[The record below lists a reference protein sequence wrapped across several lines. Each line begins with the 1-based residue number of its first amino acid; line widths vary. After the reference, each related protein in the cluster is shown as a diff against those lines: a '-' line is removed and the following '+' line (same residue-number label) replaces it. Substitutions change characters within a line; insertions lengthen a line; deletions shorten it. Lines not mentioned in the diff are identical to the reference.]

1 MIIKNIDVL
10 GDEIF
15 WIDEVVPE
23 PLIQSWWESVVNYG
37 KWDKGFLA
45 YGGNPPHISMD
56 KTGDPILQEQIR
68 AEGSFSREITGT
80 TERQTWYMNVSR
92 SKEAFQ
98 QAASNAYRK
107 IDDGNK
113 PYWEDEEKKDSEF
126 ALQEHQFEHHPIIHQ
141 TVNQIWSM
149 YKPAF
154 EEAVGLELQDYN
166 NCYLH
171 SFQHGDSSW
180 THQDYMDYSAIVYLN
195 PNVIQPNGEPL
206 WDLRKWG
213 GETLYWNDDLDFIRA
228 CTVPKGGA
236 AALFRGD
243 IFHKVTMPSWESEWG
258 RNAATFFFDK
268 K

>member
-15 WIDEVVPE
+15 WVDDVVPE
-23 PLIQSWWESVVNYG
+23 PLLQKWWIDVINFG

-45 YGGNPPHISMD
+45 YGGNPPHPSMD
-56 KTGDPILQEQIR
+56 RTGDPQTQKIIREQ
-68 AEGSFSREITGT
+68 GSFSRDITGT
-80 TERQTWYMNVSR
+80 KERVTWYMNVSR
-92 SKEAFQ
+92 SKDHFQ
-98 QAASNAYRK
+98 QAASDAYKKADDNAV
-107 IDDGNK
+107 
-113 PYWEDEEKKDSEF
+113 PYWEKDVSDKTDGKPFGLQDE
-126 ALQEHQFEHHPIIHQ
+126 QFQHNPIIHQ
-141 TVNQIWSM
+141 TIEHIWSA

-154 EEAVGLELQDYN
+154 EEALGKEVQDYN

-171 SFQHGDSSW
+171 AFQHGDSTW

-195 PNVIQPNGEPL
+195 PNMEHH

-213 GETLYWNDDLDFIRA
+213 GETLYYDDELEFVRA

-236 AALFRGD
+236 ASLFRGD
-243 IFHKVTMPSWESEWG
+243 IFHKVSMVSWEAEWS

>member
-1 MIIKNIDVL
+1 MAIIKNIDAL
-10 GDEIF
+10 GEEIF

-23 PLIQSWWESVVNYG
+23 PLVQNWWQDVINYG

-45 YGGNPPHISMD
+45 YGGNPPHPSMD
-56 KTGDPILQEQIR
+56 KTGVPEHIEHVR
-68 AEGSFSREITGT
+68 KEGGFSMDITGT
-80 TERQTWYMNVSR
+80 RERQTWYMNVSR

-98 QAASNAYRK
+98 NAASTAYRK

-113 PYWEDEEKKDSEF
+113 PYWEDEEKSNSEF
-126 ALQEHQFEHHPIIHQ
+126 ALADHQFQHHPQIHM
-141 TVNQIWSM
+141 TVDQIWGM
-149 YKPAF
+149 YKPFF
-154 EEAVGLELQDYN
+154 EDALGKEIQDYN

-171 SFQHGDSSW
+171 SFQHGDSTW

-195 PNVIQPNGEPL
+195 PNIEHF

-213 GETLYWNDDLDFIRA
+213 GETLYYNDDLDFVRA
-228 CTVPKGGA
+228 CTIPKGGA
-236 AALFRGD
+236 ASLFRGD
-243 IFHKVTMPSWESEWG
+243 IFHKVTMPSWEAEFG